1 MLPPRLSKLCF
12 CYSLPIKAFASPDD
26 AVHVHAL
33 TPQLISLLLHNA
45 STPRFCSALLC
56 FPLLL
61 LFPAVRCSCFSA
73 LCASAQY
80 FAPALPFDSP
90 PCSCSAYLRS
100 AFLCSAIANRL
111 FALLLRRF
119 SAHCFCRA
127 FLLPAFAELF
137 VLMLLLCVSS
147 PCSCFAHP
155 IVAFAEPFH
164 TVLLPSFS
172 FRCSC
177 IAPPLAAPA
186 KLIIAILGC
195 CCSSH
200 CKALA
205 CLCSS
210 KLCFRLSVHP
220 FAAAFSSFFF
230 SCAALYASSVSR
242 FRISRRTRSSNC
254 AFSFSSSGFCTALMQ
269 L

>member
-1 MLPPRLSKLCF
+1 M
-12 CYSLPIKAFASPDD
+12 
-26 AVHVHAL
+26 
-33 TPQLISLLLHNA
+33 
-45 STPRFCSALLC
+45 
-56 FPLLL
+56 
-61 LFPAVRCSCFSA
+61 
-73 LCASAQY
+73 
-80 FAPALPFDSP
+80 
-90 PCSCSAYLRS
+90 
-100 AFLCSAIANRL
+100 
-111 FALLLRRF
+111 LLLRRATQF
-119 SAHCFCRA
+119 KSTLLRLNSFLCSCITLRRHASATLCPSGQCHCQSSLCVA
-127 FLLPAFAELF
+127 LALLFYS
-137 VLMLLLCVSS
+137 VLCVSS
-147 PCSCFAHP
+147 PCSCFAYP
-155 IVAFAEPFH
+155 LVAFAEPFH

-254 AFSFSSSGFCTALMQ
+254 AFSFSSSGFCTARMQ